1 MSKGKS
7 FGMGEMGKDDF
18 WFEYVT
24 FEGSMGYLAGD
35 AQQLAGKVK
44 LELLKIVGGTKKC
57 ERPEG
62 IS

>member
-1 MSKGKS
+1 
-7 FGMGEMGKDDF
+7 MGEMGKDDF